1 MAIISALATPRTTMP
16 YLLLDDA
23 RAGRARLY
31 RDHIRRE
38 TLAAA
43 DIDQLDTLLARG
55 WADGL
60 HAALRIPYEFGLA
73 LMELAESAP
82 PLVLDWYARLDHLH
96 GDAIDAW
103 LRSRHDGA
111 PAGLL
116 DLCFDTDR
124 AAYARTIAAIHEHIR
139 AGNTYQVNYTLRA
152 TAASYGSP
160 VALYQRLRAL
170 QPAPYAALAWHPA
183 DGHTLCLSPELF
195 LARDGDH
202 LHTLPMKGTARA
214 AGDIAAAK
222 AALARDPK
230 NRAENT
236 MIVDLLRND
245 LSKIARPHGVS
256 VSDAFHVAQHGEV
269 LQMTSRVNAHL
280 RPGTTHAAILRAAY
294 PCGSITGAPKR
305 ITMQTI
311 AALETSPRDLYTGA
325 LGYIEPDKMRL
336 NVAIRTLQITDGHA
350 RIGVGSGITIDSD
363 ADDEYRECQLKAA
376 FLRHPPDIG
385 LIETLRVADG
395 VPQQLDAHLA
405 RLAASARAL
414 GLPCDAAALRAQCMR
429 EITANMLPPLRSGGG
444 LGWGCEKP
452 RSDKTQSALLTH
464 AIPQIH
470 RLKITLQHDGTPQID
485 RTPLDPIAGDV
496 LVLEH
501 CEALP
506 DRDLLRRHKSTH
518 RAHLDRIW
526 QAAVARGA
534 FDALL
539 YNQSGELL
547 EGARSS
553 VFLQIDGAWH
563 TPPLTLD
570 ILPGIARARILANPA
585 LIGATHIAETRL
597 SRADVARAETILLT
611 NSLRGILTAHRI
623 A

>member
-1 MAIISALATPRTTMP
+1 MP

-43 DIDQLDTLLARG
+43 DLDQLDVLLACG

-60 HAALRIPYEFGLA
+60 HAAVRIPYEFGVA
-73 LMELAESAP
+73 LMELAATAP
-82 PLVLDWYARLDHLH
+82 PLILDWYARLDHLH

-124 AAYARTIAAIHEHIR
+124 AAYARNIATIHELIR

-152 TAASYGSP
+152 TAASYGDP

-195 LARDGDH
+195 LARDGDR

-214 AGDIAAAK
+214 TGDIAAAK

-245 LSKIARPHGVS
+245 LSKIAQLRGVT

-269 LQMTSRVNAHL
+269 LQMTSRVNARL
-280 RPGTTHAAILRAAY
+280 RPGITHAAILRAAY

-305 ITMQTI
+305 ITMQYI
-311 AALETSPRDLYTGA
+311 AALEGSPRDLYTGA
-325 LGYIEPDKMRL
+325 LGYIEPEEMRL

-350 RIGVGSGITIDSD
+350 RFGVGSGITIDSD

-395 VPQQLDAHLA
+395 VPQHLDAHLA
-405 RLAASARAL
+405 RLANSAASF
-414 GLPCDAAALRAQCMR
+414 GLPCDKDAVRMAVMARCAG
-429 EITANMLPPLRSGGG
+429 ANS
-444 LGWGCEKP
+444 
-452 RSDKTQSALLTH
+452 T
-464 AIPQIH
+464 H
-470 RLKITLQHDGTPQID
+470 RLKITLPRDGTPQID
-485 RTPLDPIAGDV
+485 LAPLDPIAGDV
-496 LVLEH
+496 FVLEH
-501 CEALP
+501 PEALP
-506 DRDLLRRHKSTH
+506 DRDPLRRHKTTH

-526 QAAVARGA
+526 QRAVARGA

-539 YNQSGELL
+539 YNDSGYLL

-553 VFLQIDGAWH
+553 VFLQINGAWH
-563 TPPLTLD
+563 TPPLALD
-570 ILPGIARARILANPA
+570 ILPGIARARILAEPA
-585 LIGATHIAETRL
+585 LIGATHITESRL
-597 SRADVARAETILLT
+597 TRADVARATRICLT
-611 NSLRGILTAHRI
+611 NSLRGILTARLI

>member
-1 MAIISALATPRTTMP
+1 MP

-31 RDHIRRE
+31 RDHIRRD
-38 TLAAA
+38 TLTAA
-43 DIDQLDTLLARG
+43 DLDQLDALLARG
-55 WADGL
+55 WANSL

-103 LRSRHDGA
+103 LRAQHDGA

-116 DLCFDTDR
+116 GLQFDTDR
-124 AAYARTIAAIHEHIR
+124 AAYARNIATIHELIR

-152 TAASYGSP
+152 NAESYGNP

-170 QPAPYAALAWHPA
+170 QPAPYAALAWHPQ

-195 LARDGDH
+195 LARDGEQ

-214 AGDIAAAK
+214 EGDIEAAK

-245 LSKIARPHGVS
+245 LSKIAQLHGVT
-256 VSDAFHVAQHGEV
+256 VSDAFHVEQHGEV
-269 LQMTSRVNAHL
+269 LQMTSRVNARL
-280 RPGTTHAAILRAAY
+280 RSGTSYAAILRATY

-305 ITMQTI
+305 ITMQYI
-311 AALETSPRDLYTGA
+311 AALESSPRDLYTGA
-325 LGYIEPDKMRL
+325 LGYIEADEMQL

-350 RIGVGSGITIDSD
+350 RFGVGSGITIDSD
-363 ADDEYRECQLKAA
+363 ADDEYRECQLKTA
-376 FLRHPPDIG
+376 FLRHPPQLG

-395 VPQQLDAHLA
+395 APQQLDAHLA
-405 RLAASARAL
+405 RLAASADAL
-414 GLPCDAAALRAQCMR
+414 GLPCDAAALRAAVMAHC
-429 EITANMLPPLRSGGG
+429 A
-444 LGWGCEKP
+444 
-452 RSDKTQSALLTH
+452 DAASA
-464 AIPQIH
+464 H
-470 RLKITLQHDGTPQID
+470 RLKITLPRDGTPQLELA
-485 RTPLDPIAGDV
+485 PLDAIAGDV
-496 LVLEH
+496 FVLEH
-501 CEALP
+501 PTPLP
-506 DRDLLRRHKSTH
+506 DRDPLRRHKSTH

-526 QAAVARGA
+526 QAAVANGA

-539 YNQSGELL
+539 YNESGELL

-553 VFLQIDGAWH
+553 VFLRIDGAWH
-563 TPPLTLD
+563 TPPLALD
-570 ILPGIARARILANPA
+570 ILPGIARARILAEPA
-585 LIGATHIAETRL
+585 LIDATHIAESRL
-597 SRADVARAETILLT
+597 TRADVARAEKILLV
-611 NSLRGILTAHRI
+611 NSLRGILTARRI

>member
-1 MAIISALATPRTTMP
+1 MP

-31 RDHIRRE
+31 RDHIRRD
-38 TLAAA
+38 TLTAA
-43 DIDQLDTLLARG
+43 DLDQLDVLLARG

-73 LMELAESAP
+73 LMELAASAP
-82 PLVLDWYARLDHLH
+82 PLILDWYARLDHLH

-103 LRSRHDGA
+103 LRSQHDGA

-124 AAYARTIAAIHEHIR
+124 ATYACTIAAIHEHIR

-152 TAASYGSP
+152 TAVSYGSP
-160 VALYQRLRAL
+160 VALYQRLRTL

-214 AGDIAAAK
+214 TGDIAAAK

-305 ITMQTI
+305 ITMQYI
-311 AALETSPRDLYTGA
+311 AALESSPRDLYTGA
-325 LGYIEPDKMRL
+325 LGYIEPDSMRL
-336 NVAIRTLQITDGHA
+336 NVAIRTLQIVDGRA

-363 ADDEYRECQLKAA
+363 AAAEYQECHDKTA
-376 FLRHPPDIG
+376 FLRHPPQLG

-395 VPQQLDAHLA
+395 APQYFDAHLA
-405 RLAASARAL
+405 RLAASANAL
-414 GLPCDAAALRAQCMR
+414 GLPCDVAAIRAAVIARC
-429 EITANMLPPLRSGGG
+429 AAG
-444 LGWGCEKP
+444 
-452 RSDKTQSALLTH
+452 TQ
-464 AIPQIH
+464 PQ
-470 RLKITLQHDGTPQID
+470 RLKITLPRDGTPQLKLA
-485 RTPLDPIAGDV
+485 PLDAIAGDV
-496 LVLEH
+496 FVLEH
-501 CEALP
+501 PTSLP
-506 DRDLLRRHKSTH
+506 DRDPLRRHKSTH

-526 QAAVARGA
+526 QAAVASGA

-539 YNQSGELL
+539 YNESGYLL

-563 TPPLTLD
+563 TPPLALD
-570 ILPGIARARILANPA
+570 ILPGIARARILAEPA
-585 LIGATHIAETRL
+585 LIDATHIRESRL
-597 SRADVARAETILLT
+597 SRSDVARAEKILLV
-611 NSLRGILTAHRI
+611 NSLRGILTARRI

>member
-1 MAIISALATPRTTMP
+1 MP

-31 RDHIRRE
+31 RGHIRRD

-43 DIDQLDTLLARG
+43 DLDQLDALLARG

-60 HAALRIPYEFGLA
+60 HAAVRIPYEFGVA
-73 LMELAESAP
+73 LMELAATAP
-82 PLVLDWYARLDHLH
+82 PLLLDWYARLDHLH

-103 LRSRHDGA
+103 LRAQHDGA

-116 DLCFDTDR
+116 GLQFDTDR
-124 AAYARTIAAIHEHIR
+124 AAYARNIATIHELIR

-152 TAASYGSP
+152 NAESYGNP

-170 QPAPYAALAWHPA
+170 QPAPYAVLAWHPQ

-214 AGDIAAAK
+214 EGDIAAAK

-256 VSDAFHVAQHGEV
+256 VSDAFHVEQHGEV
-269 LQMTSRVNAHL
+269 LQMTSRVNARL
-280 RPGTTHAAILRAAY
+280 RPGITHAAILRAAY

-305 ITMQTI
+305 ITMQYI
-311 AALETSPRDLYTGA
+311 AALEHSPRDLYTGA
-325 LGYIEPDKMRL
+325 LGYIEPETMRL
-336 NVAIRTLQITDGHA
+336 NVAIRTLQITGGHA
-350 RIGVGSGITIDSD
+350 RFGVGSGITIDSD

-395 VPQQLDAHLA
+395 EPQHLDAHLA
-405 RLAASARAL
+405 RLANSAASL
-414 GLPCDAAALRAQCMR
+414 GLPCDKDAVRMAVMTRCAG
-429 EITANMLPPLRSGGG
+429 AN
-444 LGWGCEKP
+444 
-452 RSDKTQSALLTH
+452 SA
-464 AIPQIH
+464 H
-470 RLKITLQHDGTPQID
+470 RLKITLPRDGTPQLELA
-485 RTPLDPIAGDV
+485 PLDDIAGDV
-496 LVLEH
+496 FVLEH
-501 CEALP
+501 PKALP
-506 DRDLLRRHKSTH
+506 DRDPLRRHKSTH
-518 RAHLDRIW
+518 RTHLDRIW
-526 QAAVARGA
+526 QAAVASGA

-539 YNQSGELL
+539 YNESGELL

-553 VFLQIDGAWH
+553 VFLQIDGDWY

-570 ILPGIARARILANPA
+570 ILPGIARARILAEPA
-585 LIGATHIAETRL
+585 LIGATHIRESRL
-597 SRADVARAETILLT
+597 TRADVARAEKILLA
-611 NSLRGILTAHRI
+611 NSLRGILTARRI

>member
-1 MAIISALATPRTTMP
+1 MP

-31 RDHIRRE
+31 RDHIRRD

-43 DIDQLDTLLARG
+43 DLDQLDALLARG

-60 HAALRIPYEFGLA
+60 HAAVRIPYEFGVA
-73 LMELAESAP
+73 LMGLAATAP

-103 LRSRHDGA
+103 LRDQHDGA

-116 DLCFDTDR
+116 GLQFDTDL
-124 AAYARTIAAIHEHIR
+124 ASYARNIATIHELIR

-152 TAASYGSP
+152 TAESYGNP

-170 QPAPYAALAWHPA
+170 QPAPYAALAWHPQ

-195 LARDGDH
+195 LARDGEQ

-214 AGDIAAAK
+214 TGDIEAAK
-222 AALARDPK
+222 AALANDPK

-245 LSKIARPHGVS
+245 LSKIAQLRGVT
-256 VSDAFHVAQHGEV
+256 VSDAFHVEQHGEV
-269 LQMTSRVNAHL
+269 LQMTSRVNARL

-305 ITMQTI
+305 ITMQYI
-311 AALETSPRDLYTGA
+311 AALESSPRDLYTGA
-325 LGYIEPDKMRL
+325 LGYIEADEMRL
-336 NVAIRTLQITDGHA
+336 NVAIRTLQIVDGRA

-363 ADDEYRECQLKAA
+363 AAAEYQECHDKTA

-395 VPQQLDAHLA
+395 KPQHLDAHLA

-470 RLKITLQHDGTPQID
+470 RLKITLQHDGTPQLELA
-485 RTPLDPIAGDV
+485 PLDAIAGDV
-496 LVLEH
+496 FVLEH
-501 CEALP
+501 PKALP
-506 DRDLLRRHKSTH
+506 NRDPLRRHKSTH
-518 RAHLDRIW
+518 RTHLDRIW
-526 QAAVARGA
+526 QAAVASGA

-539 YNQSGELL
+539 YNESGELL

-553 VFLQIDGAWH
+553 VFLQIDGDWH

-570 ILPGIARARILANPA
+570 ILPGIARARILAEPA
-585 LIGATHIAETRL
+585 LIGATHIRESRL
-597 SRADVARAETILLT
+597 TRADVARAEKILLA
-611 NSLRGILTAHRI
+611 NSLRGILTARRI

>member
-31 RDHIRRE
+31 RDHIRRD

-60 HAALRIPYEFGLA
+60 HAALRIPYEFGVA
-73 LMELAESAP
+73 LMELAASAP
-82 PLVLDWYARLDHLH
+82 PLILDWYARLDHLH

-103 LRSRHDGA
+103 LHSQHDGA

-116 DLCFDTDR
+116 GLQFDTDR
-124 AAYARTIAAIHEHIR
+124 AAYAHNIATIHELIR

-152 TAASYGSP
+152 TAESYGNP

-195 LARDGDH
+195 LARDGDR

-214 AGDIAAAK
+214 TGDIAAAK

-245 LSKIARPHGVS
+245 LSKIAHPHGVN

-269 LQMTSRVNAHL
+269 LQMTSRVNARL
-280 RPGTTHAAILRAAY
+280 RPGTTHAAILRATF

-325 LGYIEPDKMRL
+325 LGYIEPEEMRL

-350 RIGVGSGITIDSD
+350 RFGVGSGITIDSD

-385 LIETLRVADG
+385 LIETLRVEHGA
-395 VPQQLDAHLA
+395 PQHLDAHLA
-405 RLAASARAL
+405 RLANSAASL
-414 GLPCDAAALRAQCMR
+414 GLPCDKDAVR
-429 EITANMLPPLRSGGG
+429 TAVIARCTGAHS
-444 LGWGCEKP
+444 
-452 RSDKTQSALLTH
+452 T
-464 AIPQIH
+464 H
-470 RLKITLQHDGTPQID
+470 RLKITLPRDGTPQLELA
-485 RTPLDPIAGDV
+485 PLAAIARDV

-501 CEALP
+501 PEALP
-506 DRDLLRRHKSTH
+506 DRDPLRRHKTTH

-526 QAAVARGA
+526 RAATARGA

-539 YNQSGELL
+539 YNERGELL

-553 VFLQIDGAWH
+553 VFLRIDGAWH
-563 TPPLTLD
+563 TPPLALD
-570 ILPGIARARILANPA
+570 ILPGIARARILADPA
-585 LIGATHIAETRL
+585 LIGATRIAETRL
-597 SRADVARAETILLT
+597 SRADVARADTLLLT
-611 NSLRGILTAHRI
+611 NSLRGILTARLI

>member
-1 MAIISALATPRTTMP
+1 MP

-23 RAGRARLY
+23 RAGHARLY
-31 RDHIRRE
+31 RDHIRRD
-38 TLAAA
+38 TLAAG
-43 DIDQLDTLLARG
+43 DLDQLDALLARG

-60 HAALRIPYEFGLA
+60 HAAVRIPYEFGVA
-73 LMELAESAP
+73 LMGLAATAP

-103 LRSRHDGA
+103 LRAQHDGA

-116 DLCFDTDR
+116 GLQFDTDR
-124 AAYARTIAAIHEHIR
+124 AAYARNIATIHELIR

-152 TAASYGSP
+152 NAESYGNP

-170 QPAPYAALAWHPA
+170 QPAPYAALAWHPQ

-195 LARDGDH
+195 LARDGEQ

-214 AGDIAAAK
+214 EGDIEAAK

-245 LSKIARPHGVS
+245 LSKIAQLYGVT
-256 VSDAFHVAQHGEV
+256 VSDAFHVEQHGEV
-269 LQMTSRVNAHL
+269 LQMTSRVNARL
-280 RPGTTHAAILRAAY
+280 RPGSSYAAILRAAY

-305 ITMQTI
+305 ITMQYI
-311 AALETSPRDLYTGA
+311 AALESSPRDLYTGA
-325 LGYIEPDKMRL
+325 LGYIEADEMRL
-336 NVAIRTLQITDGHA
+336 NVAIRTLQIADGRA

-363 ADDEYRECQLKAA
+363 AAAEYQECHDKTA

-405 RLAASARAL
+405 RLAASADAL
-414 GLPCDAAALRAQCMR
+414 GLPCDAAALRAQCAR
-429 EITANMLPPLRSGGG
+429 EITANMPPPLRSGGG

-452 RSDKTQSALLTH
+452 RSDKTQSALLTRLTR

-470 RLKITLQHDGTPQID
+470 RLKITLPRGGTPQLELA
-485 RTPLDPIAGDV
+485 PLDAIAGDV
-496 LVLEH
+496 FVLEH
-501 CEALP
+501 PEALP
-506 DRDLLRRHKSTH
+506 DRDPLRRHKTTH

-539 YNQSGELL
+539 YNESGELL

-553 VFLQIDGAWH
+553 VFLRIDGAWH
-563 TPPLTLD
+563 TPPLALD
-570 ILPGIARARILANPA
+570 ILPGIARARLLAEPT

-597 SRADVARAETILLT
+597 SRADVARAEKILLV
-611 NSLRGILTAHRI
+611 NSLRGILTARLL

>member
-43 DIDQLDTLLARG
+43 DLDQLDALLARG

-73 LMELAESAP
+73 LMGLAATAP

-103 LRSRHDGA
+103 LRDQHDGA

-124 AAYARTIAAIHEHIR
+124 AAYARNIATIHELIR

-152 TAASYGSP
+152 NAESYGNP

-214 AGDIAAAK
+214 EGDIAAAK

-245 LSKIARPHGVS
+245 LSKIAHPHGVN

-269 LQMTSRVNAHL
+269 LQMTSRVNALL
-280 RPGTTHAAILRAAY
+280 RPGTTHAAILRATF

-325 LGYIEPDKMRL
+325 LGYIEPEEMRL

-350 RIGVGSGITIDSD
+350 RFGVGSGITIDSD

-385 LIETLRVADG
+385 LIETLRVEHGA
-395 VPQQLDAHLA
+395 PQHLDAHLA
-405 RLAASARAL
+405 RLANSAASL
-414 GLPCDAAALRAQCMR
+414 GLPCDKDAVR
-429 EITANMLPPLRSGGG
+429 TAVIARCTGAHS
-444 LGWGCEKP
+444 
-452 RSDKTQSALLTH
+452 T
-464 AIPQIH
+464 H
-470 RLKITLQHDGTPQID
+470 RLKITLPRDGTPQLELA
-485 RTPLDPIAGDV
+485 PLAAIARDV

-501 CEALP
+501 PEALP
-506 DRDLLRRHKSTH
+506 DRDPLRRHKTTH

-526 QAAVARGA
+526 RAATARGA

-539 YNQSGELL
+539 YNERGELL

-553 VFLQIDGAWH
+553 VFLRIDGAWH
-563 TPPLTLD
+563 TPPLALD
-570 ILPGIARARILANPA
+570 ILPGIARARILADPA
-585 LIGATHIAETRL
+585 LIGATRIAETRL
-597 SRADVARAETILLT
+597 SRADVARADTLLLT
-611 NSLRGILTAHRI
+611 NSLRGILTARLI

>member
-1 MAIISALATPRTTMP
+1 MTIP

-23 RAGRARLY
+23 RARRARLY
-31 RDHIRRE
+31 RDHIRRD

-43 DIDQLDTLLARG
+43 DLDQLDALLARG
-55 WADGL
+55 WAEGL

-82 PLVLDWYARLDHLH
+82 PLVLDWYARLDQLH

-103 LRSRHDGA
+103 LRSQHDGA

-195 LARDGDH
+195 LARDGEW

-214 AGDIAAAK
+214 EGDIAAAK

-311 AALETSPRDLYTGA
+311 AALESSPRDLYTGA

-336 NVAIRTLQITDGHA
+336 NVAIRTLQITDSHA
-350 RIGVGSGITIDSD
+350 RFGVGSGITIDSD

-385 LIETLRVADG
+385 LIETLRVEHGAA
-395 VPQQLDAHLA
+395 QHLDAHLA
-405 RLAASARAL
+405 RLTNSAASL
-414 GLPCDAAALRAQCMR
+414 GLPCDVDAVRAAVMARCAG
-429 EITANMLPPLRSGGG
+429 AN
-444 LGWGCEKP
+444 
-452 RSDKTQSALLTH
+452 SA
-464 AIPQIH
+464 H
-470 RLKITLQHDGTPQID
+470 RLKITLQRDGTPQLD
-485 RTPLDPIAGDV
+485 LAPLDPIARDI
-496 LVLEH
+496 LILEH
-501 CEALP
+501 PEALP
-506 DRDLLRRHKSTH
+506 DRDPLRRHKTTH

-526 QAAVARGA
+526 QTAVARGA

-570 ILPGIARARILANPA
+570 ILPGIARARLLANPA

-597 SRADVARAETILLT
+597 SRADVTRAETILLT
-611 NSLRGILTAHRI
+611 NSLRGVLI
-623 A
+623 ARLIA

>member
-1 MAIISALATPRTTMP
+1 MTMP

-23 RAGRARLY
+23 HAGRARLY
-31 RDHIRRE
+31 RDHIRRD

-43 DIDQLDTLLARG
+43 DLDQLDALLARG

-60 HAALRIPYEFGLA
+60 HAALRIPYEFGVA
-73 LMELAESAP
+73 LMGLANTAP
-82 PLVLDWYARLDHLH
+82 PLILDWYARLGHLQ

-103 LRSRHDGA
+103 LRAQHDGA

-116 DLCFDTDR
+116 DLRFDTDR
-124 AAYARTIAAIHEHIR
+124 AAYARTIAAIHELIR
-139 AGNTYQVNYTLRA
+139 AGNTYQINYTLRA
-152 TAASYGSP
+152 TATTYGDP

-214 AGDIAAAK
+214 TGDIAAAK
-222 AALARDPK
+222 AALASDPK

-325 LGYIEPDKMRL
+325 LGYIEADEMQL
-336 NVAIRTLQITDGHA
+336 NVAIRTLQIAGGHA
-350 RIGVGSGITIDSD
+350 RFGVGSGITIDSD

-395 VPQQLDAHLA
+395 APQHLDAHLA
-405 RLAASARAL
+405 RLANSAASL
-414 GLPCDAAALRAQCMR
+414 GLPCDVAAIRAAVIARC
-429 EITANMLPPLRSGGG
+429 AAG
-444 LGWGCEKP
+444 
-452 RSDKTQSALLTH
+452 TQ
-464 AIPQIH
+464 PQ
-470 RLKITLQHDGTPQID
+470 RLKITLQHDGTPQLE
-485 RTPLDPIAGDV
+485 RAPLEPIAGSV
-496 LVLEH
+496 FVLEH
-501 CEALP
+501 PTPLP
-506 DRDLLRRHKSTH
+506 DRDPLRRHKTTH

-526 QAAVARGA
+526 QAATARGA

-611 NSLRGILTAHRI
+611 NSLRGILTARLI

>member
-31 RDHIRRE
+31 RDHIRRD

-43 DIDQLDTLLARG
+43 DLDQLDALLARG

-82 PLVLDWYARLDHLH
+82 PLILDWYARLDHLH

-103 LRSRHDGA
+103 LRSQHDGA

-116 DLCFDTDR
+116 DLRFDTDR
-124 AAYARTIAAIHEHIR
+124 AAYARTIAAIHELIR
-139 AGNTYQVNYTLRA
+139 AGNTYQINYTLRA
-152 TAASYGSP
+152 TAASYGNP

-214 AGDIAAAK
+214 EGDIAAAK

-269 LQMTSRVNAHL
+269 LQMTSRVNALL
-280 RPGTTHAAILRAAY
+280 RPGTTHAAILRATF

-325 LGYIEPDKMRL
+325 LGYIEADEMRL
-336 NVAIRTLQITDGHA
+336 NVAIRTLQITDDHA
-350 RIGVGSGITIDSD
+350 RFGVGSGITIDSD
-363 ADDEYRECQLKAA
+363 ADDEYRECQLKTA

-395 VPQQLDAHLA
+395 APQHLDAHLA
-405 RLAASARAL
+405 RLANSAASL
-414 GLPCDAAALRAQCMR
+414 GLPCDIDAVQMAVMAHCAG
-429 EITANMLPPLRSGGG
+429 ANS
-444 LGWGCEKP
+444 
-452 RSDKTQSALLTH
+452 T
-464 AIPQIH
+464 H
-470 RLKITLQHDGTPQID
+470 RLKITLPRDGTPQID
-485 RTPLDPIAGDV
+485 LAPLDPIAGDV
-496 LVLEH
+496 FVLEH
-501 CEALP
+501 PEALP
-506 DRDLLRRHKSTH
+506 DRDPLRRHKTTH

-526 QAAVARGA
+526 RAATARGA

-539 YNQSGELL
+539 YNESGELL

-553 VFLQIDGAWH
+553 VFLRIDGAWH
-563 TPPLTLD
+563 TPPLALD
-570 ILPGIARARILANPA
+570 ILPGIARARILAEPT

-597 SRADVARAETILLT
+597 SRADVARATRICLT
-611 NSLRGILTAHRI
+611 NSLRGILTARRI

>member
-1 MAIISALATPRTTMP
+1 MP

-43 DIDQLDTLLARG
+43 DLDQLDALLARG

-60 HAALRIPYEFGLA
+60 HAAMRIPYEFGLA
-73 LMELAESAP
+73 LMGLAATAP

-103 LRSRHDGA
+103 LRDQHDGA

-124 AAYARTIAAIHEHIR
+124 AAYARNIATIHELIR

-152 TAASYGSP
+152 NAESYGNP

-195 LARDGDH
+195 LARDDDR

-214 AGDIAAAK
+214 TGDIAAAK

-269 LQMTSRVNAHL
+269 LQMTSRVNALL
-280 RPGTTHAAILRAAY
+280 RPGTTHAAILRATF

-305 ITMQTI
+305 ITMQYI
-311 AALETSPRDLYTGA
+311 AALEGSPRDLYTGA
-325 LGYIEPDKMRL
+325 LGYIEPEEMRL
-336 NVAIRTLQITDGHA
+336 NVAIRTLQITDGRA
-350 RIGVGSGITIDSD
+350 RFGVGSGITIDSD

-395 VPQQLDAHLA
+395 VPQHLDAHLA
-405 RLAASARAL
+405 RLANSAASF
-414 GLPCDAAALRAQCMR
+414 GLPCDKDAVRMAVMARCAG
-429 EITANMLPPLRSGGG
+429 ANS
-444 LGWGCEKP
+444 
-452 RSDKTQSALLTH
+452 T
-464 AIPQIH
+464 H
-470 RLKITLQHDGTPQID
+470 RLKITLPRDGTPQLD
-485 RTPLDPIAGDV
+485 LAPLDPIARDV

-501 CEALP
+501 PEALP
-506 DRDLLRRHKSTH
+506 DRDPLRRHKTTH

-526 QAAVARGA
+526 QAATARGA

-539 YNQSGELL
+539 YNQSGYLL

-563 TPPLTLD
+563 TPPLALD
-570 ILPGIARARILANPA
+570 ILPGIARARLLANPA

-597 SRADVARAETILLT
+597 TRADVARADTLLLT
-611 NSLRGILTAHRI
+611 NSLRGILTARRI

>member
-1 MAIISALATPRTTMP
+1 MP

-31 RDHIRRE
+31 RDHIRRD
-38 TLAAA
+38 TLTAA
-43 DIDQLDTLLARG
+43 DLDQLDTLLARG
-55 WADGL
+55 WTDGL
-60 HAALRIPYEFGLA
+60 HAALRIPYEFGVA
-73 LMELAESAP
+73 LMELAASAP
-82 PLVLDWYARLDHLH
+82 PLILDWYACLDHLH

-116 DLCFDTDR
+116 DLCFDPDR
-124 AAYARTIAAIHEHIR
+124 AAYACTIAAIHEHIR

-152 TAASYGSP
+152 TAASYGNP
-160 VALYQRLRAL
+160 VALYPRLRAL
-170 QPAPYAALAWHPA
+170 QPTPNAALAWHPA

-214 AGDIAAAK
+214 TGDIAAAK
-222 AALARDPK
+222 AALASDPK

-311 AALETSPRDLYTGA
+311 AALESSPRDLYTGA
-325 LGYIEPDKMRL
+325 LGYIEPDSMRL
-336 NVAIRTLQITDGHA
+336 NVAIRTLQITGGHA
-350 RIGVGSGITIDSD
+350 RFGVGSGITIDSD

-385 LIETLRVADG
+385 LIETLRIEHG
-395 VPQQLDAHLA
+395 EPQHLEAHLA
-405 RLAASARAL
+405 RLANSAASL
-414 GLPCDAAALRAQCMR
+414 GLPCDIEAVRAAVIARCTGAHS
-429 EITANMLPPLRSGGG
+429 T
-444 LGWGCEKP
+444 
-452 RSDKTQSALLTH
+452 
-464 AIPQIH
+464 H
-470 RLKITLQHDGTPQID
+470 RLKITLHRDGTPQID

-611 NSLRGILTAHRI
+611 NSLRGILTARLI

>member
-1 MAIISALATPRTTMP
+1 MTMP

-23 RAGRARLY
+23 HAGRARLY
-31 RDHIRRE
+31 RDHIRRD

-43 DIDQLDTLLARG
+43 DLDQLDALLARG

-60 HAALRIPYEFGLA
+60 HAALRIPYEFGVA
-73 LMELAESAP
+73 LMGLANTAP
-82 PLVLDWYARLDHLH
+82 PLILDWYARLGHLQ

-103 LRSRHDGA
+103 LRAQHDGA

-116 DLCFDTDR
+116 DLRFDTDR
-124 AAYARTIAAIHEHIR
+124 AAYARTIAAIHELIR
-139 AGNTYQVNYTLRA
+139 AGNTYQINYTLRA
-152 TAASYGSP
+152 TATTYGDP

-214 AGDIAAAK
+214 TGDIAAAK
-222 AALARDPK
+222 AALASDPK

-256 VSDAFHVAQHGEV
+256 VNDAFHVAQHGEV

-325 LGYIEPDKMRL
+325 LGYIEADEMQL
-336 NVAIRTLQITDGHA
+336 NVAIRTLQIAGGHA
-350 RIGVGSGITIDSD
+350 RFGVGSGITIDSD

-395 VPQQLDAHLA
+395 APQHLDAHLA
-405 RLAASARAL
+405 RLANSAASL
-414 GLPCDAAALRAQCMR
+414 GLPCDVAAIRAAVIARC
-429 EITANMLPPLRSGGG
+429 AAG
-444 LGWGCEKP
+444 
-452 RSDKTQSALLTH
+452 TQ
-464 AIPQIH
+464 PQ
-470 RLKITLQHDGTPQID
+470 RLKITLQHDGTPQLE
-485 RTPLDPIAGDV
+485 RAPLEPIAGSV
-496 LVLEH
+496 FVLEH
-501 CEALP
+501 PTPLP
-506 DRDLLRRHKSTH
+506 DRDPLRRHKTTH

-526 QAAVARGA
+526 QAATARGA

-611 NSLRGILTAHRI
+611 NSLRGILTARLI

>member
-1 MAIISALATPRTTMP
+1 MTMP

-31 RDHIRRE
+31 RDHIRRD
-38 TLAAA
+38 TLTAA
-43 DIDQLDTLLARG
+43 DLDQLDALLARG

-60 HAALRIPYEFGLA
+60 HAALRIPYEFGVA
-73 LMELAESAP
+73 LMELAASAP
-82 PLVLDWYARLDHLH
+82 PLILDWYARLDHLQ

-103 LRSRHDGA
+103 LRAQHDGA

-116 DLCFDTDR
+116 DLRFDTDR
-124 AAYARTIAAIHEHIR
+124 AAYARTIAAIHELIR
-139 AGNTYQVNYTLRA
+139 AGNTYQINYTLRA
-152 TAASYGSP
+152 TAATYGDP
-160 VALYQRLRAL
+160 VALYQHLRAL

-214 AGDIAAAK
+214 TGDIAAAK

-256 VSDAFHVAQHGEV
+256 VSDAFHVARHGEI
-269 LQMTSRVNAHL
+269 LQMTSRVNARL
-280 RPGTTHAAILRAAY
+280 RPGITHAAILRAAY

-305 ITMQTI
+305 ITMQYI
-311 AALETSPRDLYTGA
+311 AALESSPRDLYTGA
-325 LGYIEPDKMRL
+325 LGYIEADEMRL
-336 NVAIRTLQITDGHA
+336 NVAIRTLQIADGRA

-363 ADDEYRECQLKAA
+363 AAAEYQECHDKTA

-405 RLAASARAL
+405 RLAASADAL
-414 GLPCDAAALRAQCMR
+414 GLPCDAAALRAAVIAHCAD
-429 EITANMLPPLRSGGG
+429 AN
-444 LGWGCEKP
+444 
-452 RSDKTQSALLTH
+452 SA
-464 AIPQIH
+464 H
-470 RLKITLQHDGTPQID
+470 RLKITLQHDGTPQLELV
-485 RTPLDPIAGDV
+485 PLDAIAGDV
-496 LVLEH
+496 FVLEH
-501 CEALP
+501 PTPLP
-506 DRDLLRRHKSTH
+506 DRDPLRRHKSTH

-526 QAAVARGA
+526 QAAVANGA

-539 YNQSGELL
+539 YNESGELL

-553 VFLQIDGAWH
+553 VFLRIDGAWY
-563 TPPLTLD
+563 TPPLALD
-570 ILPGIARARILANPA
+570 ILPGIARARILAEPA
-585 LIGATHIAETRL
+585 LIGATHIAEGRL
-597 SRADVARAETILLT
+597 RRGDVARAEKILLV
-611 NSLRGILTAHRI
+611 NSLRGTLTARLI
-623 A
+623 D

>member
-1 MAIISALATPRTTMP
+1 MP

-31 RDHIRRE
+31 RDHIRRD
-38 TLAAA
+38 TLTAA
-43 DIDQLDTLLARG
+43 DLDQLDALLARG
-55 WADGL
+55 WVDGL

-103 LRSRHDGA
+103 LRAQHDGA

-116 DLCFDTDR
+116 GLQFDTDR
-124 AAYARTIAAIHEHIR
+124 AAYARNIATIHELIR

-152 TAASYGSP
+152 NAESYGNP

-170 QPAPYAALAWHPA
+170 QPAPYAALAWHPQ

-195 LARDGDH
+195 LARDGEQ

-214 AGDIAAAK
+214 EGDIEAAK

-245 LSKIARPHGVS
+245 LSKIAQLHGVT
-256 VSDAFHVAQHGEV
+256 VSDAFHVEQHGEV
-269 LQMTSRVNAHL
+269 LQMTSRVNARL
-280 RPGTTHAAILRAAY
+280 RSGTSYAAILRATY

-305 ITMQTI
+305 ITMQYI
-311 AALETSPRDLYTGA
+311 AALESSPRDLYTGA
-325 LGYIEPDKMRL
+325 LGYIEADEMQL

-350 RIGVGSGITIDSD
+350 RFGVGSGITIDSD
-363 ADDEYRECQLKAA
+363 ADDEYRECQLKTA
-376 FLRHPPDIG
+376 FLRHPPQLG

-395 VPQQLDAHLA
+395 APQQLDAHLA
-405 RLAASARAL
+405 RLAASADAL
-414 GLPCDAAALRAQCMR
+414 GLPCDAAALRAAVMAHC
-429 EITANMLPPLRSGGG
+429 A
-444 LGWGCEKP
+444 
-452 RSDKTQSALLTH
+452 DAASA
-464 AIPQIH
+464 H
-470 RLKITLQHDGTPQID
+470 RLKITLPRDGTPQLELA
-485 RTPLDPIAGDV
+485 PLDAIAGDV
-496 LVLEH
+496 FVLEH
-501 CEALP
+501 PTPLP
-506 DRDLLRRHKSTH
+506 DRDPLRRHKSTH

-526 QAAVARGA
+526 QAAVANGA

-539 YNQSGELL
+539 YNESGELL

-553 VFLQIDGAWH
+553 VFLRIDGAWH
-563 TPPLTLD
+563 TPPLALD
-570 ILPGIARARILANPA
+570 ILPGIARARILAEPA
-585 LIGATHIAETRL
+585 LIDATHIAESRL
-597 SRADVARAETILLT
+597 TRADVARAEKILLV
-611 NSLRGILTAHRI
+611 NSLRGILTARRI

>member
-1 MAIISALATPRTTMP
+1 MP

-31 RDHIRRE
+31 RDHIRRD
-38 TLAAA
+38 TLTAA
-43 DIDQLDTLLARG
+43 DLDQLDALLARG
-55 WADGL
+55 WANSL

-103 LRSRHDGA
+103 LRAQHDGA

-116 DLCFDTDR
+116 GLQFDTDR
-124 AAYARTIAAIHEHIR
+124 AAYARNIATIHELIR

-152 TAASYGSP
+152 NAESYGNP

-170 QPAPYAALAWHPA
+170 QPAPYAALAWHPQ

-195 LARDGDH
+195 LARDGEQ

-214 AGDIAAAK
+214 EGDIEAAK

-245 LSKIARPHGVS
+245 LSKIAQLHGVT
-256 VSDAFHVAQHGEV
+256 VSDAFHVEQHGEV
-269 LQMTSRVNAHL
+269 LQMTSRVNARL
-280 RPGTTHAAILRAAY
+280 RSGTSYAAILRAAY

-311 AALETSPRDLYTGA
+311 AALESSPRDLYTGA
-325 LGYIEPDKMRL
+325 LGYIEADEMQL

-350 RIGVGSGITIDSD
+350 RFGVGSGITIDSD
-363 ADDEYRECQLKAA
+363 ADDEYRECQLKTA
-376 FLRHPPDIG
+376 FLRHPPQLG

-395 VPQQLDAHLA
+395 APQQLDAHLA
-405 RLAASARAL
+405 RLAASADAL
-414 GLPCDAAALRAQCMR
+414 GLPCDAAALRAAVMAHC
-429 EITANMLPPLRSGGG
+429 A
-444 LGWGCEKP
+444 
-452 RSDKTQSALLTH
+452 DAASA
-464 AIPQIH
+464 H
-470 RLKITLQHDGTPQID
+470 RLKITLPRDGTPQLELA
-485 RTPLDPIAGDV
+485 PLDAIAGDV
-496 LVLEH
+496 FVLEH
-501 CEALP
+501 PTPLP
-506 DRDLLRRHKSTH
+506 DRDSLRRHKSTH

-526 QAAVARGA
+526 QAAVANGA

-539 YNQSGELL
+539 YNESGELL

-553 VFLQIDGAWH
+553 VFLRIDGAWH
-563 TPPLTLD
+563 TPPLALD
-570 ILPGIARARILANPA
+570 ILPGIARARILAEPA
-585 LIGATHIAETRL
+585 LIGATHIAEGRL
-597 SRADVARAETILLT
+597 RRGDVARAEKILLV

>member
-31 RDHIRRE
+31 RDHIRRD

-60 HAALRIPYEFGLA
+60 HAALRIPYEFGVA
-73 LMELAESAP
+73 LMELAASAP
-82 PLVLDWYARLDHLH
+82 PLILDWYARLDHLH

-103 LRSRHDGA
+103 LHSQHDGA

-116 DLCFDTDR
+116 GLQFDTDR
-124 AAYARTIAAIHEHIR
+124 AAYAHNIATIHELIR

-152 TAASYGSP
+152 TAESYGNP

-195 LARDGDH
+195 LARDGDR

-214 AGDIAAAK
+214 TGDIAAAK

-245 LSKIARPHGVS
+245 LSKIAHPHGVN

-269 LQMTSRVNAHL
+269 LQMTSRVNARL
-280 RPGTTHAAILRAAY
+280 RPGTTHAAILRATF

-325 LGYIEPDKMRL
+325 LGYIEPEEMRL
-336 NVAIRTLQITDGHA
+336 NVSIRTLQITDGHA
-350 RIGVGSGITIDSD
+350 RFGVGSGITIDSD

-385 LIETLRVADG
+385 LIETLRVEHGA
-395 VPQQLDAHLA
+395 PQHLDAHLA
-405 RLAASARAL
+405 RLANSAASL
-414 GLPCDAAALRAQCMR
+414 GLPCDKDAVR
-429 EITANMLPPLRSGGG
+429 TAVIARCTGAHS
-444 LGWGCEKP
+444 
-452 RSDKTQSALLTH
+452 T
-464 AIPQIH
+464 H
-470 RLKITLQHDGTPQID
+470 RLKITLPRDGTPQLELA
-485 RTPLDPIAGDV
+485 PLAAIARDV

-501 CEALP
+501 PEALP
-506 DRDLLRRHKSTH
+506 DRDPLRRHKTTH

-526 QAAVARGA
+526 RAATARGA

-539 YNQSGELL
+539 YNERGELL

-553 VFLQIDGAWH
+553 VFLRIDGAWH
-563 TPPLTLD
+563 TPPLALD
-570 ILPGIARARILANPA
+570 ILPGIARARILADPA
-585 LIGATHIAETRL
+585 LIGATRIAETRL
-597 SRADVARAETILLT
+597 SRADVARADTLLLT
-611 NSLRGILTAHRI
+611 NSLRGILTARLI

>member
-1 MAIISALATPRTTMP
+1 MP

-31 RDHIRRE
+31 RDHIRRD
-38 TLAAA
+38 TLTAA
-43 DIDQLDTLLARG
+43 DLDQLDTLLARG
-55 WADGL
+55 WTDGL
-60 HAALRIPYEFGLA
+60 HAALRIPYEFGVA
-73 LMELAESAP
+73 LMELAASAP
-82 PLVLDWYARLDHLH
+82 PLILDWYACLDHLH

-124 AAYARTIAAIHEHIR
+124 AAYACTIAAIHEHIR

-152 TAASYGSP
+152 TAASYGNP

-170 QPAPYAALAWHPA
+170 QSTPYAALAWHPA

-214 AGDIAAAK
+214 TGDIAAAK
-222 AALARDPK
+222 AALASDPK

-305 ITMQTI
+305 ITMQYI
-311 AALETSPRDLYTGA
+311 AALESSPRDLYTGA
-325 LGYIEPDKMRL
+325 LGYIEPDSMRL
-336 NVAIRTLQITDGHA
+336 NVAIRTLQITGGHA
-350 RIGVGSGITIDSD
+350 RFGVGSGITIDSD

-385 LIETLRVADG
+385 LIETLRIEHG
-395 VPQQLDAHLA
+395 EPQHLEAHLA
-405 RLAASARAL
+405 RLANSAASL
-414 GLPCDAAALRAQCMR
+414 GLPCDIEAVRAAVIARCTGAHS
-429 EITANMLPPLRSGGG
+429 T
-444 LGWGCEKP
+444 
-452 RSDKTQSALLTH
+452 
-464 AIPQIH
+464 H
-470 RLKITLQHDGTPQID
+470 RLKITLHRDGTPQID

-611 NSLRGILTAHRI
+611 NSLRGILTARLI

>member
-1 MAIISALATPRTTMP
+1 MTIS

-31 RDHIRRE
+31 RDHIRRD
-38 TLAAA
+38 TLTAA
-43 DIDQLDTLLARG
+43 DLDQLDTLLARG
-55 WADGL
+55 WTDGL
-60 HAALRIPYEFGLA
+60 HAALRIPYEFGVA
-73 LMELAESAP
+73 LMELAASAP
-82 PLVLDWYARLDHLH
+82 PLILDWYACLDHLH

-124 AAYARTIAAIHEHIR
+124 AAYACTIAAIHEHIR

-152 TAASYGSP
+152 TAASYGNP

-170 QPAPYAALAWHPA
+170 QPTPYAALAWHPA

-214 AGDIAAAK
+214 TGDIAAAK
-222 AALARDPK
+222 AALASDPK

-305 ITMQTI
+305 ITMQYI
-311 AALETSPRDLYTGA
+311 AALESSPRDLYTGA
-325 LGYIEPDKMRL
+325 LGYIEPDSMRL
-336 NVAIRTLQITDGHA
+336 NVAIRTLQITGGHA
-350 RIGVGSGITIDSD
+350 RFGVGSGITIDSD

-385 LIETLRVADG
+385 LIETLRIEHG
-395 VPQQLDAHLA
+395 EPQHLEAHLA
-405 RLAASARAL
+405 RLANSAASL
-414 GLPCDAAALRAQCMR
+414 GLPCDIEAVRAAVIARCTGAHS
-429 EITANMLPPLRSGGG
+429 T
-444 LGWGCEKP
+444 
-452 RSDKTQSALLTH
+452 
-464 AIPQIH
+464 H
-470 RLKITLQHDGTPQID
+470 RLKITLHRDGTPQID

-597 SRADVARAETILLT
+597 SRADVARATRICLA
-611 NSLRGILTAHRI
+611 NSLRGILTARLI

>member
-1 MAIISALATPRTTMP
+1 MAIISALAIPRTTMP

-31 RDHIRRE
+31 RDHIRRD

-43 DIDQLDTLLARG
+43 DLNLLDTLLARG

-60 HAALRIPYEFGLA
+60 HAAVRIPYEFGVA
-73 LMELAESAP
+73 LMELAATAP
-82 PLVLDWYARLDHLH
+82 PLILDWYARLDHLH

-124 AAYARTIAAIHEHIR
+124 AAYARNIVTIHELIR

-152 TAASYGSP
+152 TAASYGDP

-195 LARDGDH
+195 LARDGEQ

-214 AGDIAAAK
+214 TGDIEAAK

-311 AALETSPRDLYTGA
+311 AALESSPRDLYTGA
-325 LGYIEPDKMRL
+325 LGYIEPDSMRL
-336 NVAIRTLQITDGHA
+336 NVAIRTLQITGGHA
-350 RIGVGSGITIDSD
+350 RFGVGSGITIDSD
-363 ADDEYRECQLKAA
+363 ADDEYRECQLKGA

-395 VPQQLDAHLA
+395 VPQHLEAHLA
-405 RLAASARAL
+405 RLANSAASF
-414 GLPCDAAALRAQCMR
+414 GLPCDIEAVRAAVIARCTGAHS
-429 EITANMLPPLRSGGG
+429 T
-444 LGWGCEKP
+444 
-452 RSDKTQSALLTH
+452 
-464 AIPQIH
+464 H
-470 RLKITLQHDGTPQID
+470 RLKITLHSDGPPQID
-485 RTPLDPIAGDV
+485 LAPLDPIARDI

-501 CEALP
+501 PEALP
-506 DRDLLRRHKSTH
+506 DRDPLRRHKTTH
-518 RAHLDRIW
+518 RAHLDHIW
-526 QAAVARGA
+526 QTAAARGA

-539 YNQSGELL
+539 YNQSGYLL

-553 VFLQIDGAWH
+553 VFLHIDGAWH
-563 TPPLTLD
+563 TPPLALD
-570 ILPGIARARILANPA
+570 ILPGIARARLLAEPA

-597 SRADVARAETILLT
+597 TRADVARADALLLT
-611 NSLRGILTAHRI
+611 NSLRGILTARLT

>member
-1 MAIISALATPRTTMP
+1 MTIP

-31 RDHIRRE
+31 RDHIRRD

-43 DIDQLDTLLARG
+43 DLDQLDALLARG
-55 WADGL
+55 WAEGL

-82 PLVLDWYARLDHLH
+82 PLVLDWYARLDQLH

-103 LRSRHDGA
+103 LRDQHDGA

-116 DLCFDTDR
+116 DLRFDTDR
-124 AAYARTIAAIHEHIR
+124 AAYARTIAAIHELIR
-139 AGNTYQVNYTLRA
+139 AGNTYQINYTLRA
-152 TAASYGSP
+152 TAASYGNP
-160 VALYQRLRAL
+160 IALYQRLRAL

-195 LARDGDH
+195 LARDGYR

-214 AGDIAAAK
+214 AGDIEAAK

-256 VSDAFHVAQHGEV
+256 VSDAFHVARHGEV
-269 LQMTSRVNAHL
+269 LQMTSRVNARL
-280 RPGTTHAAILRAAY
+280 RPGITHAAILRAAY

-305 ITMQTI
+305 ITMQYI
-311 AALETSPRDLYTGA
+311 AALEGSPRDLYTGA
-325 LGYIEPDKMRL
+325 LGYIEPEEMRL

-350 RIGVGSGITIDSD
+350 RFGVGSGITIDSD

-385 LIETLRVADG
+385 LIETLRVENG
-395 VPQQLDAHLA
+395 EPQQLDAHLA
-405 RLAASARAL
+405 RLAASAAAL
-414 GLPCDAAALRAQCMR
+414 GLPCDAEAVRTEVIARCATAAQ
-429 EITANMLPPLRSGGG
+429 P
-444 LGWGCEKP
+444 
-452 RSDKTQSALLTH
+452 
-464 AIPQIH
+464 H
-470 RLKITLQHDGTPQID
+470 RLKITLPRDGHTQPELA
-485 RTPLDPIAGDV
+485 PLDAIARDV
-496 LVLEH
+496 LVCEH
-501 CEALP
+501 GAPLP
-506 DRDLLRRHKSTH
+506 DRDPLRRHKSTH

-526 QAAVARGA
+526 QAAVAAGA

-539 YNQSGELL
+539 YNESGYLL

-563 TPPLTLD
+563 TPPLALD
-570 ILPGIARARILANPA
+570 ILPGIARARILAEPA
-585 LIGATHIAETRL
+585 LIDTTHITESRL
-597 SRADVARAETILLT
+597 SRGDVARATRICLT
-611 NSLRGILTAHRI
+611 NSLRGILTARRI

>member
-1 MAIISALATPRTTMP
+1 MP

-31 RDHIRRE
+31 RDHIRRD
-38 TLAAA
+38 TLTAA
-43 DIDQLDTLLARG
+43 DLDQLDTLLARG
-55 WADGL
+55 WTDGL
-60 HAALRIPYEFGLA
+60 HAALRIPYEFGVA
-73 LMELAESAP
+73 LMELAASAP
-82 PLVLDWYARLDHLH
+82 PLILDWYACLDHLH

-124 AAYARTIAAIHEHIR
+124 AAYACTIAAIHEHIR

-152 TAASYGSP
+152 TAASYGNP

-170 QPAPYAALAWHPA
+170 QPTPYAALAWHPA

-214 AGDIAAAK
+214 TGDIAAAK
-222 AALARDPK
+222 AALASDPK

-305 ITMQTI
+305 ITMQYI
-311 AALETSPRDLYTGA
+311 AALESSPRDLYTGA
-325 LGYIEPDKMRL
+325 LGYIEPDSMRL
-336 NVAIRTLQITDGHA
+336 NVAIRTLQITGGHA
-350 RIGVGSGITIDSD
+350 RFGVGSGITIDSD

-385 LIETLRVADG
+385 LIETLRIEHG
-395 VPQQLDAHLA
+395 EPQHLEAHLA
-405 RLAASARAL
+405 RLANSAASL
-414 GLPCDAAALRAQCMR
+414 GLPCDIEAVRAAVIARCTGAHS
-429 EITANMLPPLRSGGG
+429 T
-444 LGWGCEKP
+444 
-452 RSDKTQSALLTH
+452 
-464 AIPQIH
+464 H
-470 RLKITLQHDGTPQID
+470 RLKITLHRDGTPQID

-526 QAAVARGA
+526 QAAVAAGA

-539 YNQSGELL
+539 YNESGYLL

-563 TPPLTLD
+563 TPPLALD
-570 ILPGIARARILANPA
+570 ILPGIARARILAEPA
-585 LIGATHIAETRL
+585 LIGATHITESRL
-597 SRADVARAETILLT
+597 SRGDVARATRICLT
-611 NSLRGILTAHRI
+611 NSLRGILNARRI

>member
-1 MAIISALATPRTTMP
+1 MTIP

-23 RAGRARLY
+23 RARRARLY
-31 RDHIRRE
+31 RDHIRRA

-43 DIDQLDTLLARG
+43 DLDQLDALLARG
-55 WADGL
+55 WAEGL

-82 PLVLDWYARLDHLH
+82 PLVLDWYARLDQLH
-96 GDAIDAW
+96 GDAVDAW
-103 LRSRHDGA
+103 LRDQHDGA

-116 DLCFDTDR
+116 DLRFDTDR
-124 AAYARTIAAIHEHIR
+124 AAYARTIAAIHELIR
-139 AGNTYQVNYTLRA
+139 AGNTYQINYTLRA
-152 TAASYGSP
+152 TAASYGNP
-160 VALYQRLRAL
+160 VALYQRLRSL

-195 LARDGDH
+195 LARDGYR

-214 AGDIAAAK
+214 TGDIEAAK

-256 VSDAFHVAQHGEV
+256 VSDAFHVARHGEV
-269 LQMTSRVNAHL
+269 LQMTSRVNARL
-280 RPGTTHAAILRAAY
+280 RPGITHAAILRAAY

-305 ITMQTI
+305 ITMQYI
-311 AALETSPRDLYTGA
+311 AALEGSPRDLYTGA
-325 LGYIEPDKMRL
+325 LGYIEPEEMRL

-350 RIGVGSGITIDSD
+350 RFGVGSGITIDSD

-385 LIETLRVADG
+385 LIETLRVENGAA
-395 VPQQLDAHLA
+395 QQLDAHLA
-405 RLAASARAL
+405 RLAASAAAL
-414 GLPCDAAALRAQCMR
+414 GLPCDAEAVRAAVHSHIADMDPVDGAPRRTLSPSK
-429 EITANMLPPLRSGGG
+429 AN
-444 LGWGCEKP
+444 
-452 RSDKTQSALLTH
+452 AHLTT
-464 AIPQIH
+464 H
-470 RLKITLQHDGTPQID
+470 RLKITLPRDGTPHIELA
-485 RTPLDPIAGDV
+485 PLDAIARDV
-496 LVLEH
+496 LVCEH
-501 CEALP
+501 GAPLP
-506 DRDLLRRHKSTH
+506 DRDPLRRHKSTH

-526 QAAVARGA
+526 QAAVAAGA

-539 YNQSGELL
+539 YNQSGYLL

-563 TPPLTLD
+563 TPPLALD
-570 ILPGIARARILANPA
+570 ILPGIARARLLAEPA
-585 LIGATHIAETRL
+585 LIGTTHITESRL
-597 SRADVARAETILLT
+597 SRADVARATRICLA
-611 NSLRGILTAHRI
+611 NSLRGILTARRI

>member
-1 MAIISALATPRTTMP
+1 MP

-31 RDHIRRE
+31 RDHIRRD
-38 TLAAA
+38 TLTAA
-43 DIDQLDTLLARG
+43 DLDQLDALLARG
-55 WADGL
+55 WANSL

-103 LRSRHDGA
+103 LRAQHDGA

-116 DLCFDTDR
+116 GLQFDTDR
-124 AAYARTIAAIHEHIR
+124 AAYARNIATIHELIR

-152 TAASYGSP
+152 NAESYGNP

-170 QPAPYAALAWHPA
+170 QPAPYAALAWHPQ

-195 LARDGDH
+195 LARDGEQ

-214 AGDIAAAK
+214 EGDIEAAK

-245 LSKIARPHGVS
+245 LSKIAQLHGVT
-256 VSDAFHVAQHGEV
+256 VSDAFHVEQHGEV
-269 LQMTSRVNAHL
+269 LQMTSRVNARL
-280 RPGTTHAAILRAAY
+280 RSGTSYAAILRAAY

-305 ITMQTI
+305 ITMQYI
-311 AALETSPRDLYTGA
+311 AALESSPRDLYTGA
-325 LGYIEPDKMRL
+325 LGYIEADEMQL

-350 RIGVGSGITIDSD
+350 RFGVGSGITIDSD
-363 ADDEYRECQLKAA
+363 ADDEYRECQLKTA
-376 FLRHPPDIG
+376 FLRHPPQLG

-395 VPQQLDAHLA
+395 APQQLDAHLA
-405 RLAASARAL
+405 RLAASADAL
-414 GLPCDAAALRAQCMR
+414 GLPCDAAALRAAVMAHC
-429 EITANMLPPLRSGGG
+429 A
-444 LGWGCEKP
+444 
-452 RSDKTQSALLTH
+452 DAASA
-464 AIPQIH
+464 H
-470 RLKITLQHDGTPQID
+470 RLKITLPRDGTPQLELA
-485 RTPLDPIAGDV
+485 PLDAIAGDV
-496 LVLEH
+496 FVLEH
-501 CEALP
+501 PTPLP
-506 DRDLLRRHKSTH
+506 DRDPLRRHKSTH

-526 QAAVARGA
+526 QAAVANGA

-539 YNQSGELL
+539 YNESGELL

-553 VFLQIDGAWH
+553 VFLRIDGAWH
-563 TPPLTLD
+563 TPPLALD
-570 ILPGIARARILANPA
+570 ILPGIARARILAEPA
-585 LIGATHIAETRL
+585 LIGATHIAEGRL
-597 SRADVARAETILLT
+597 RRGDVARAEKFLLV

>member
-1 MAIISALATPRTTMP
+1 MP

-31 RDHIRRE
+31 RDHICRD

-43 DIDQLDTLLARG
+43 DIDQLDALLARG

-60 HAALRIPYEFGLA
+60 HAAVRIPYEFGVA
-73 LMELAESAP
+73 LMELAATAP

-103 LRSRHDGA
+103 LRAQHDGA

-116 DLCFDTDR
+116 DLQFDTDR
-124 AAYARTIAAIHEHIR
+124 AAYTRNIATIHELIR

-152 TAASYGSP
+152 TAESYGNP

-170 QPAPYAALAWHPA
+170 QPAPYAALAWHPQ

-195 LARDGDH
+195 LARDGEQ

-214 AGDIAAAK
+214 EGDIEAAK

-245 LSKIARPHGVS
+245 LSKIAQLHGVT
-256 VSDAFHVAQHGEV
+256 VSDAFHVEQHGEV
-269 LQMTSRVNAHL
+269 LQMTSRVNARL

-305 ITMQTI
+305 ITMQYI

-325 LGYIEPDKMRL
+325 LGYIEADEMRL
-336 NVAIRTLQITDGHA
+336 NVAIRTLQITDGRA

-363 ADDEYRECQLKAA
+363 AAAEYQECHDKTA

-405 RLAASARAL
+405 RLAASADAL
-414 GLPCDAAALRAQCMR
+414 GLPCDAAALRAAVIAHCAD
-429 EITANMLPPLRSGGG
+429 AN
-444 LGWGCEKP
+444 
-452 RSDKTQSALLTH
+452 SA
-464 AIPQIH
+464 H
-470 RLKITLQHDGTPQID
+470 RLKITLQHDGTPQLELA
-485 RTPLDPIAGDV
+485 PLDAIAGDV
-496 LVLEH
+496 FVLEH
-501 CEALP
+501 PTPLP
-506 DRDLLRRHKSTH
+506 DRDPLRRHKTTH

-526 QAAVARGA
+526 QAAVANGA

-539 YNQSGELL
+539 YNESGELL

-553 VFLQIDGAWH
+553 VFLRIDGAWY
-563 TPPLTLD
+563 TPPLALD
-570 ILPGIARARILANPA
+570 ILPGIARARILAEPA
-585 LIGATHIAETRL
+585 LIGATHIAEGRL
-597 SRADVARAETILLT
+597 RRGDVARAEKILLV

>member
-1 MAIISALATPRTTMP
+1 MP

-31 RDHIRRE
+31 RDHIRRD
-38 TLAAA
+38 TLAAT
-43 DIDQLDTLLARG
+43 DIDQLDALLVRG

-60 HAALRIPYEFGLA
+60 HAAVRIPYEFGVA
-73 LMELAESAP
+73 LMGLAATAP

-103 LRSRHDGA
+103 LRDQHDGA

-116 DLCFDTDR
+116 GLQFDTDR
-124 AAYARTIAAIHEHIR
+124 AVYARNIATIHELIR

-152 TAASYGSP
+152 NAESYGNP

-170 QPAPYAALAWHPA
+170 QPAPYAALAWHPQ

-195 LARDGDH
+195 LARDGEQ

-214 AGDIAAAK
+214 EGDIEAAK
-222 AALARDPK
+222 AALACDPK

-245 LSKIARPHGVS
+245 LSKIAQLYGVT
-256 VSDAFHVAQHGEV
+256 VSDAFHVEQHGEV
-269 LQMTSRVNAHL
+269 LQMTSRVNARL
-280 RPGTTHAAILRAAY
+280 RSGTSYAAILRAAY

-305 ITMQTI
+305 ITMQYI
-311 AALETSPRDLYTGA
+311 AALEGSPRDLYTGA
-325 LGYIEPDKMRL
+325 LGYIEPEEMRL

-350 RIGVGSGITIDSD
+350 RFGVGSGITIDSD
-363 ADDEYRECQLKAA
+363 ADAEYRECQLKAA

-405 RLAASARAL
+405 RLAASADAL
-414 GLPCDAAALRAQCMR
+414 GLPCDAAALRAAVIAHCAD
-429 EITANMLPPLRSGGG
+429 AN
-444 LGWGCEKP
+444 
-452 RSDKTQSALLTH
+452 SA
-464 AIPQIH
+464 H
-470 RLKITLQHDGTPQID
+470 RLKITLQHDGTPQLELA
-485 RTPLDPIAGDV
+485 PLDAIAGDV
-496 LVLEH
+496 FVLEH
-501 CEALP
+501 PTPLP
-506 DRDLLRRHKSTH
+506 DRDPLRRHKTTH

-526 QAAVARGA
+526 QAAVAAGA

-539 YNQSGELL
+539 YNQSGYLL

-553 VFLQIDGAWH
+553 VFLQIDGAWR
-563 TPPLTLD
+563 TPPLALD
-570 ILPGIARARILANPA
+570 ILPGIARARLLAEPA
-585 LIGATHIAETRL
+585 LIGATHITESRL
-597 SRADVARAETILLT
+597 SRGDVARATRICLA
-611 NSLRGILTAHRI
+611 NSLRGILTARWI